1 MNTKKMMTNVEINEL
16 PPCLI
21 FIDKEGRWYHKG
33 IEMIHRDFIRLF
45 YQHMVLDS
53 RGRYIINWNGQ
64 RCWVDVEDT
73 AFVARRVTFEEGT
86 QTQYAR
92 YVLHLS
98 DDTSEPL
105 APDTLFVGKD
115 NILYC
120 KVKNRSF
127 PARFVRAAY
136 YQLAEYIKEEGE
148 VYYLPLNGK
157 RYNIL

>member
-1 MNTKKMMTNVEINEL
+1 
-16 PPCLI
+16 
-21 FIDKEGRWYHKG
+21 
-33 IEMIHRDFIRLF
+33 
-45 YQHMVLDS
+45 
-53 RGRYIINWNGQ
+53 
-64 RCWVDVEDT
+64 
-73 AFVARRVTFEEGT
+73 VTFKEGT